1 MDFINYNG
9 KSYDAYGRIYSSIGN
24 QNFHYKFVSLN
35 LLRIIMYFNDS
46 R

>member
-24 QNFHYKFVSLN
+24 QNFHYKFCFAQFATNYYV
-35 LLRIIMYFNDS
+35 F
-46 R
+46 